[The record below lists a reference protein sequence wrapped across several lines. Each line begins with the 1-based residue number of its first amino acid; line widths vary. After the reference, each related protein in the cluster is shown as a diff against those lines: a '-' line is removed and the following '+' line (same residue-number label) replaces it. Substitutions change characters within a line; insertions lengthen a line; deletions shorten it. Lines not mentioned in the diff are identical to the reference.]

1 MTREEIVNSLRCCVT
16 VDGAGCAKCN
26 DKELRD
32 GLLNCSDTLKSVA
45 ADLIENQQREIE
57 ALRQAYEGLRF
68 NLAALHGFSGHPDP
82 VGLKGALGACP
93 VCGGACDWAPETD
106 TSTCRVCGYTNG
118 KAVSSDE

>member
-1 MTREEIVNSLRCCVT
+1 MTREEIVTALRCCASNEC
-16 VDGAGCAKCN
+16 GGCLFCN
-26 DKELRD
+26 DDSSCISKMTDE
-32 GLLNCSDTLKSVA
+32 A
-45 ADLIENQQREIE
+45 ADLIENQQREID
-57 ALRQAYEGLRF
+57 ALRQANEGLRF